1 MWGEET
7 VRDETLGECRA
18 DHLGL
23 RDIAA
28 DAVGYWERRRL
39 IYNGILILIV
49 AWYFVSGLPSSR
61 EHAGFNLLLVLF
73 VLGVV
78 ANVLYCLAY
87 VADVFVQ
94 LSAVRAAWIRWRWVL
109 FVIGTATAAIMTRF
123 FALNAF
129 SNWRGH

>member
-1 MWGEET
+1 VSQEPQTESGP
-7 VRDETLGECRA
+7 GQ
-18 DHLGL
+18 LGL
-23 RDIAA
+23 REIGA

-49 AWYFVSGLPSSR
+49 GWYFVAGLPSSR
-61 EHAGFNLLLVLF
+61 EHAGFNLFLVLL

-94 LSAVRAAWIRWRWVL
+94 LSAVRHAWLRWRWVL
-109 FVIGTATAAIMTRF
+109 FVIGTATAVIMTRF
-123 FALNAF
+123 FVMGAF
-129 SNWRGH
+129 STWRGH